1 MKDNFDEINENAENQ
16 NTKKVSSFVD
26 KRNAIKEE
34 LLSWLKPF
42 VFAFVVATIVKSQI
56 LVFAEIPSS
65 SMANTIQK
73 EDLVIG
79 NRLAYK
85 FFEPQRGD
93 VVIFKYPDNEKEL
106 YIKRLI
112 GLPGDTV
119 RIENGNVY
127 INDSEQPLLED
138 YVKEAEWGNYEEPL
152 IYEVP
157 KDSYFMLGDNR
168 NNSKDSRAWENTFVT
183 EDKLVARAEFIW
195 FPFTHAKG
203 L

>member
-168 NNSKDSRAWENTFVT
+168 NNSKDSRAWENTYVT